1 MKTPFDTKSCRRSD
15 QVDRFFFF
23 FFFLA
28 TVSHTCSS
36 SDFTCANGICIGAEL
51 KCDQENDCGDNSDEL
66 NCGSRK

>member
-1 MKTPFDTKSCRRSD
+1 MPNRTEDLIRMT
-15 QVDRFFFF
+15 VFFC
-23 FFFLA
+23 FFLA